1 MVFSQYVSYVI
12 SLVNPKKVRPDG
24 LLGYDD
30 LLIIDRGNV
39 SIRDQSL
46 FIAGGGGGGGGA
58 SRMIF
63 WTPPFKWCFT
73 EVVLIT
79 PDKFRDSPQSFRRPK
94 KENDHQRQEERR
106 KARGKPEKQCRKK
119 RLKAHQL

>member
-46 FIAGGGGGGGGA
+46 FIAGGGGGG
-58 SRMIF
+58 
-63 WTPPFKWCFT
+63 
-73 EVVLIT
+73 
-79 PDKFRDSPQSFRRPK
+79 
-94 KENDHQRQEERR
+94 
-106 KARGKPEKQCRKK
+106 
-119 RLKAHQL
+119 